1 LTDRASP
8 LDPLQY
14 TDLVRAALA
23 EDLGDAGD
31 VTTRS
36 VLEPDARATGTFVAR
51 QEGRV
56 AGLAIALTAFHIL
69 EEAASEPERV
79 RTHVWFDDGSDVA
92 AGTDLARIEG
102 SAATI
107 LSGER
112 VALNLLGRLSG
123 IATATREAV
132 KAVAPYG
139 TRVVDTRKTT
149 PLLRAIE
156 KYAVRVGGGHNHR
169 FGLYDAILIKDNH
182 AALAGGSADAV
193 RRARA
198 ASGHMIRI
206 EVEVQ
211 SLDQIESV
219 LEAGADTILLDNMSP
234 ETLAEAVKLIADRAV
249 TEASGG
255 ITLANAALV
264 AASGVDVVSLGWLTH
279 SAPALD
285 VSLEIAKD

>member
-1 LTDRASP
+1 
-8 LDPLQY
+8 
-14 TDLVRAALA
+14 
-23 EDLGDAGD
+23 
-31 VTTRS
+31 
-36 VLEPDARATGTFVAR
+36 
-51 QEGRV
+51 
-56 AGLAIALTAFHIL
+56 
-69 EEAASEPERV
+69 
-79 RTHVWFDDGSDVA
+79 VWFDDGSDVA